1 MSNKMTIAVTGNP
14 NCGKTTLFNALTGSS
29 QYVGNWPGVTVE
41 QKSGVMKFAGAEIEV
56 VDTPGI
62 YSMTSFSIDEKVTRD
77 YILSGQAD
85 VVLNIIDATN
95 VERSLYLLTQLLEMR
110 VPVVVAL
117 NMMDAARRKKIK
129 IEIEHFAL
137 HLGCPVVP
145 IVASLGKNLDAL
157 QKAIMQQLQEKKIS
171 SAKVVYDEIVEEQI
185 QELLPL
191 IADCA
196 AEQNVDAR
204 WLAIKALEDD
214 EFAYQAVPE
223 SLDSQIKPLV
233 EKIEKHTG
241 EDADL
246 VIADGKYGFINGIAE
261 DVVNR
266 SDQIGRSVTE
276 AIDKIVLHRIIG
288 IPLFLAVMYLVFW
301 ASTSLAAP
309 FIDFFDGFA
318 GTIFVDGFG
327 VLLAKIGTPEWLNV
341 LLAGGVGGGI
351 QTVATFIPPIFFVFL
366 CLSIL
371 EDSGYMARA
380 AFVMDRLMKVI
391 GLPGKSFVPML
402 VGFGCTVPAIM
413 ATRTLESRKDRFLTI
428 MMAPFM
434 SCGARLPVYVLFGAA
449 FFPHSAGK
457 MVFSIYLI
465 GILLAIFTG
474 FLMKKSLLKG
484 EVSTFVMELPSY
496 HIPTARGI
504 LFHTWQRLKVFILR
518 AGKAIMMIVVIL
530 SFLNSIGTDGS
541 FGNDDSGKSVLS
553 AIGKA
558 ITPVFAPMGIQS
570 KNWPATVGLFTGI
583 FAKEAVVGTLNSLY
597 EKGEQEERKSEDG
610 NFDFWAGIEGAFDA
624 LGSGLSGIFSSMGDP
639 LGFAEVGQNQS
650 QTAQDLAVRK
660 ATFGDML
667 KKFGSTSAAYAYLL
681 FVLIYVPCVAAV
693 GAIYRETTLAWTVL
707 VSSYLTILAWCVATV
722 YYQLANFFAHP
733 GSSSLI
739 ILLTLGGFASGMFLL
754 GKYHRPIED

>member
-1 MSNKMTIAVTGNP
+1 MKKDYTIAVTGNP
-14 NCGKTTLFNALTGSS
+14 NCGKTTLFNALTGSK

-41 QKSGVMKFAGAEIEV
+41 QKSGVMIHNKGKIEV

-85 VVLNIIDATN
+85 VVVNIIDATN

-117 NMMDAARRKKIK
+117 NMMDAAKRKKIK
-129 IEIEHFAL
+129 IEIEHFSL
-137 HLGCPVVP
+137 HLDCPVIP
-145 IVASLGKNLDAL
+145 IVASENKNLEQLKDAL
-157 QKAIMQQLQEKKIS
+157 WRQLESKKIS
-171 SAKVVYDEIVEEQI
+171 SAKVVYDQVVEEQLD
-185 QELLPL
+185 ELVPL
-191 IADCA
+191 VESYA
-196 AEQNVDAR
+196 QTQKVDAR
-204 WLAIKALEDD
+204 WLAVKALEED
-214 EFAYQAVPE
+214 EFAYQAIQGK
-223 SLDSQIKPLV
+223 LDEDIGKLIK
-233 EKIEKHTG
+233 KIEKHTG

-276 AIDKIVLHRIIG
+276 AIDKVVLHRVVG

-301 ASTSLAAP
+301 ASLNLAGP

-327 VLLAKIGTPEWLNV
+327 SLLDKLASPVWLKV
-341 LLAGGVGGGI
+341 LLAGGIGGGI
-351 QTVATFIPPIFFVFL
+351 QTVATFIPPIFFTFL

-380 AFVMDRLMKVI
+380 AFVMDRLMKAI

-402 VGFGCTVPAIM
+402 IGFGCTVPAIM

-449 FFPHSAGK
+449 FFPNSAGK
-457 MVFSIYLI
+457 MVFSLYLI

-474 FLMKKSLLKG
+474 FIMKKSLIKG

-496 HIPTARGI
+496 HIPTVRGI
-504 LFHTWQRLKVFILR
+504 LYHTWQRLKLFILR
-518 AGKAIMMIVVIL
+518 AGKAIMIILVVL

-541 FGNDDSGKSVLS
+541 FGNEDSDKAVLSSIGKS
-553 AIGKA
+553 
-558 ITPVFAPMGIQS
+558 ITPVFTPMGIQ
-570 KNWPATVGLFTGI
+570 KENWPATVGLFTGI

-597 EKGEQEERKSEDG
+597 ERNDQNGDVEDE
-610 NFDFWAGIEGAFDA
+610 FDFWAGIEEAFVS
-624 LGSGLSGIFSSMGDP
+624 LGDGIGGIFSAMGDP
-639 LGFAEVGQNQS
+639 LGFGDVGQNQDEVAES
-650 QTAQDLAVRK
+650 LEIHK

-667 KKFGSTSAAYAYLL
+667 KKFGSNSAAYAYLL
-681 FVLIYVPCVAAV
+681 FILIYVPCVAAV
-693 GAIYRETTLAWTVL
+693 GAIYRETTLGWTVL
-707 VSSYLTILAWCVATV
+707 VSAYLTILAWCVATI

-739 ILLTLGGFASGMFLL
+739 ILLTSGGFTFGMFLL
-754 GKYHRPIED
+754 SKYHRPIED

>member
-1 MSNKMTIAVTGNP
+1 MTIAVTGNP

-41 QKSGVMKFAGAEIEV
+41 QKSGQMKYKGAKIEV

-77 YILSGQAD
+77 FILSGKAD
-85 VVLNIIDATN
+85 VVVNIIDATN

-117 NMMDAARRKKIK
+117 NMMDAVKRKKIK
-129 IEIEHFAL
+129 IEVEHFAK
-137 HLGCPVVP
+137 HLDCPVVP
-145 IVASLGKNLDAL
+145 IVAAANKGLEELKEVIAT
-157 QKAIMQQLQEKKIS
+157 QLEVKKIS
-171 SAKVVYDEIVEEQI
+171 ATRVVYDQVVEQQI
-185 QELLPL
+185 DQILPL
-191 IADCA
+191 VEPYAQK
-196 AEQNVDAR
+196 ERVDAR
-204 WLAIKALEDD
+204 WLAVKVLEDD
-214 EFAYQAVPE
+214 EFAYQVIPD
-223 SLDSQIKPLV
+223 SLDQKIKTLV

-276 AIDKIVLHRIIG
+276 AIDKVVLHRVIG
-288 IPLFLAVMYLVFW
+288 IPLFLVVMYLVFW
-301 ASTSLAAP
+301 ASLNLAGP

-318 GTIFVDGFG
+318 GTIFVDGLGSLLESIG
-327 VLLAKIGTPEWLNV
+327 VPVWAKV
-341 LLAGGVGGGI
+341 LLAGGLGGGI
-351 QTVATFIPPIFFVFL
+351 QTVATFIPPIFFTFL

-434 SCGARLPVYVLFGAA
+434 SCGARLPVYVLFGTA
-449 FFPHSAGK
+449 FFPNNAGK

-474 FLMKKSLLKG
+474 FIMKKTLIKG

-496 HIPTARGI
+496 HIPTVRGI
-504 LFHTWQRLKVFILR
+504 FFHTWQRLKVFIQK
-518 AGKAIMMIVVIL
+518 AGKAIMIIVVVL
-530 SFLNSIGTDGS
+530 SFLNSIGTNGS
-541 FGNDDSGKSVLS
+541 FGNEDSESSVLS
-553 AIGKA
+553 AIGKT
-558 ITPVFAPMGIQS
+558 ITPVFTPMGIQEQ
-570 KNWPATVGLFTGI
+570 NWPATVGLFTGI

-597 EKGEQEERKSEDG
+597 KKSEDVA
-610 NFDFWAGIEGAFDA
+610 NENDSFDFWAGIEDAFVA
-624 LGSGLSGIFSSMGDP
+624 LGDGLGEIFVAMGDP
-639 LGFAEVGQNQS
+639 LGFGDVGQS
-650 QTAQDLAVRK
+650 KAETAQALEIHT

-667 KKFGSTSAAYAYLL
+667 QKFGSVSAAYAYLL
-681 FVLIYVPCVAAV
+681 FILIYVPCVAAV
-693 GAIYRETTLAWTVL
+693 GAIYRETNLGWTVL

-733 GSSSLI
+733 GSSSLLI
-739 ILLTLGGFASGMFLL
+739 ALTVGGFAFGMYLL
-754 GKYHRPIED
+754 SRYHRPIED

>member
-1 MSNKMTIAVTGNP
+1 MSKKYTVAVTGNP
-14 NCGKTTLFNALTGSS
+14 NCGKTTLFNALTGSK

-41 QKSGVMKFAGAEIEV
+41 QKSGVMKYKGAEIEV

-85 VVLNIIDATN
+85 VVVNIIDATN

-117 NMMDAARRKKIK
+117 NMMDAAKRKKIK
-129 IEIEHFAL
+129 IEIEHFSL
-137 HLGCPVVP
+137 HLDCPVIP
-145 IVASLGKNLDAL
+145 IVASANKGLDLLKEAL
-157 QKAIMQQLQEKKIS
+157 WQQLESKRIS
-171 SAKVVYDEIVEEQI
+171 SAKVMYDQVVEEQI
-185 QELLPL
+185 SELLPL
-191 IADCA
+191 VEPYAQQ
-196 AEQNVDAR
+196 EQVDAR
-204 WLAIKALEDD
+204 WLAVKVLEDD
-214 EFAYQAVPE
+214 EFAYQVIPDT
-223 SLDSQIKPLV
+223 LDEAIGKLV
-233 EKIEKHTG
+233 KKIEKHTG

-276 AIDKIVLHRIIG
+276 AIDKVVLHRVIG
-288 IPLFLAVMYLVFW
+288 IPLFLVVMYLVFW
-301 ASTSLAAP
+301 ASLNLAGP
-309 FIDFFDGFA
+309 FIAFFDGFA

-327 VLLAKIGTPEWLNV
+327 SLLAHIGSPVWLNV
-341 LLAGGVGGGI
+341 LLAGGIGGGI
-351 QTVATFIPPIFFVFL
+351 QTVATFIPPIFFTFL

-449 FFPHSAGK
+449 FFPNNAGK
-457 MVFSIYLI
+457 MVFSLYLV

-474 FLMKKSLLKG
+474 FIMKKSLIKG

-496 HIPTARGI
+496 HIPTVRGI
-504 LFHTWQRLKVFILR
+504 LYHTWQRLKVFILR
-518 AGKAIMMIVVIL
+518 AGKAIMVIIVIL
-530 SFLNSIGTDGS
+530 SFLNSVGVDGS
-541 FGNDDSGKSVLS
+541 FGNEDSDKSVLS
-553 AIGKA
+553 SIGKS
-558 ITPVFAPMGIQS
+558 ITPVFTPMGIQK

-597 EKGEQEERKSEDG
+597 EKGGEAMQEEEE
-610 NFDFWAGIEGAFDA
+610 FDFWSGIEDA
-624 LGSGLSGIFSSMGDP
+624 CVTLGDGIGEIFSAMGDP
-639 LGFAEVGQNQS
+639 LGFGDVGQNQDEAAES
-650 QTAQDLAVRK
+650 LEVHK

-681 FVLIYVPCVAAV
+681 FILIYVPCVAAV
-693 GAIYRETTLAWTVL
+693 GAIYRETTLGWTVL
-707 VSSYLTILAWCVATV
+707 VSAYLTILAWCVATI

-733 GSSSLI
+733 GSSSSI
-739 ILLTLGGFASGMFLL
+739 ILLTAGGFGFGMYLL
-754 GKYHRPIED
+754 SKYHRPIED

>member
-1 MSNKMTIAVTGNP
+1 MSKKMTIAVTGNP
-14 NCGKTTLFNALTGSS
+14 NCGKTTLFNALTGSN

-41 QKSGVMKFAGAEIEV
+41 QKSGQMKHKGMKIEV

-77 YILSGQAD
+77 YILSGKAD
-85 VVLNIIDATN
+85 VVVNIIDATN

-117 NMMDAARRKKIK
+117 NMMDAAKRKKIK
-129 IEIEHFAL
+129 IEIEHFAT
-137 HLGCPVVP
+137 HLDCHVVP
-145 IVASLGKNLDAL
+145 IVASANKGLDELKEVIAE
-157 QKAIMQQLQEKKIS
+157 QLEKRKIS
-171 SAKVVYDEIVEEQI
+171 TTKVVYDEVVEAQI
-185 QELLPL
+185 GEILPL
-191 IADCA
+191 IEPY
-196 AEQNVDAR
+196 AEEQSVDAR
-204 WLAIKALEDD
+204 WLAVKILEDD
-214 EFAYQAVPE
+214 EFAYQVIPD
-223 SLDSQIKPLV
+223 SLDEKIKVFV

-276 AIDKIVLHRIIG
+276 AIDKVVLHRVIG
-288 IPLFLAVMYLVFW
+288 IPLFLVVMYLVFW
-301 ASTSLAAP
+301 ASLNLAGP

-327 VLLAKIGTPEWLNV
+327 TLLENIGAPVWLNV
-341 LLAGGVGGGI
+341 LLAGGLGGGI
-351 QTVATFIPPIFFVFL
+351 QTVATFIPPIFFTFL

-371 EDSGYMARA
+371 EDSGYMSRA

-449 FFPHSAGK
+449 FFPNNAGK
-457 MVFSIYLI
+457 MVFSLYLI
-465 GILLAIFTG
+465 GLLLAIFTG
-474 FLMKKSLLKG
+474 FIMKKTLVKG
-484 EVSTFVMELPSY
+484 DVSTFVMELPSY
-496 HIPTARGI
+496 HIPTVRGI
-504 LFHTWQRLKVFILR
+504 FFHTWQRLKVFIQK
-518 AGKAIMMIVVIL
+518 AGKAIMIIVVVL

-541 FGNDDSGKSVLS
+541 FGNEDSESSILS
-553 AIGKA
+553 SIGKT
-558 ITPVFAPMGIQS
+558 ITPVFTPMGI
-570 KNWPATVGLFTGI
+570 KKENWPATVGLFTGI

-597 EKGEQEERKSEDG
+597 EKSQDGEDEADG
-610 NFDFWAGIEGAFDA
+610 FDFWAGIEDAFVA
-624 LGSGLSGIFSSMGDP
+624 LGDGLGGIFVAMGDP
-639 LGFAEVGQNQS
+639 LGFGDVGQDQTE
-650 QTAQDLAVRK
+650 TAQALEIHRE
-660 ATFGDML
+660 TFGDML

-681 FVLIYVPCVAAV
+681 FILIYVPCVAAV
-693 GAIYRETTLAWTVL
+693 GAIYRETNLGWTVL

-722 YYQLANFFAHP
+722 YYQFANFFAHP
-733 GSSSLI
+733 GSSSLTI
-739 ILLTLGGFASGMFLL
+739 SLTAGGFAIGMYLL
-754 GKYHRPIED
+754 SRYHSPIED